1 MRRMATA
8 GVAAVLCLSVGQAL
22 AQDQGGGVGGGQG
35 GGGGRGR
42 GGGGRGNFNPEEMR
56 ARMMDRYKE
65 SLEIKSDDEWKVIQ
79 PRIEKV
85 TEARRD
91 VGFGGMGRG
100 FGMMGRPGGGPG
112 GPGGP
117 GGGGGDNP
125 GGRPARFGGEPNP
138 DADALQKAI
147 EGKASAD
154 EIKAKLTKYRESK
167 KAKEAKL
174 EAAQED
180 LRKTLTVRQ
189 EATLVL
195 MGVLN

>member
-1 MRRMATA
+1 MVMA
-8 GVAAVLCLSVGQAL
+8 GVVAAMCLNVGQAL
-22 AQDQGGGVGGGQG
+22 AQGGGGGG
-35 GGGGRGR
+35 GGGGRGGA
-42 GGGGRGNFNPEEMR
+42 GGGGRGNSDPEQRR
-56 ARMMDRYKE
+56 ARMMDFYKE
-65 SLEIKSDDEWKVIQ
+65 ALELKSDDEWKVIQ

-85 TEARRD
+85 MEARRE

-112 GPGGP
+112 AQ
-117 GGGGGDNP
+117 GGDNQ
-125 GGRPARFGGEPNP
+125 GDRRARFGGEADP

-154 EIKAKLTKYRESK
+154 EIKAKLTKLRESK

-174 EAAQED
+174 EAAQDE

-195 MGVLN
+195 MGTLN